1 MTKLLEMF
9 TLCRVRNELTHQG
22 PFFNRTTAIWTA
34 VASAAFLLAL
44 RLMGRLWIAEEGFG
58 IFTSDAWSTVT
69 SQLLFDPYSLSHVL
83 HGVVFFYALQFFRKR
98 LTMPWMFFIAILIE
112 MAWEIFENTPFIINR
127 YRTETAS
134 LNYFGDSILNSFGDL
149 LSMFAGLWLA
159 ARLSWKI
166 VLPLFLGIELIM
178 LFTIRDNLTLN
189 IIMLLYPIP
198 GISEWQQAH

>member
-1 MTKLLEMF
+1 M
-9 TLCRVRNELTHQG
+9 RNELTHKG
-22 PFFNRTTAIWTA
+22 PFFNRTTIVWTA
-34 VASAAFLLAL
+34 VASVAFIATL
-44 RLMGRLWIAEEGFG
+44 RLMGRLWVAEEGFG
-58 IFTSDAWSTVT
+58 IFTPDAWSSVT

-98 LTMPWMFFIAILIE
+98 LTLPWIFFIAILIE
-112 MAWEIFENTPFIINR
+112 MAWEIFENTPFVINR

-159 ARLSWKI
+159 TRLSWKI
-166 VLPLFLGIELIM
+166 VLPLFLVIELIM

-198 GISEWQQAH
+198 GISEWQLSH